1 MKYITATIDAG
12 GKLVCNLDYY
22 TDAEGKTQFFP
33 LIQGSVNYYAFRLI
47 TNNLPDEWRDI
58 LQAQNNR
65 WVIFQNT
72 HLEDGKNTTAMP
84 LTPVNDRGMVYLQ
97 AVIPSYIL
105 AKPGVLSITILF
117 SLGETIKTLATVSQN
132 ESDFEPLRI
141 LPANDTL
148 DKAILSGIT
157 IEDKTIYHQLIGTLL
172 GGSNGQVLQ
181 KNSASGTMGY
191 TWVDGSK
198 LSQGIIF
205 GGYVIPYKVKG
216 TEGTEGTD
224 TIYALAEITPSART
238 TIFGEGSTETQLILL
253 NQASAGDRIDNI
265 LSRGWAQCTN
275 MQFLARESVN
285 SSDGLNA
292 SLNDYLVSD
301 GEKWNIVP
309 AVDKTVIERIVADS
323 YVPWN
328 YGSNAGDTEKTVN
341 MVNISGNA
349 GSANKVNNTLTIGT
363 LKFDGSSDQ
372 TVESI
377 DGALLTD
384 KTIDSSKLAD
394 NVSEVYIPWKY
405 GGGSEE
411 AVQIN
416 ISGNA
421 GSANKVNN
429 ELTIGDQTFDGSQPV
444 VISAQTLA
452 TLLDTYANAYID
464 TPNLRDLSV
473 ASGKIGKGAVVSD
486 KLADGAVITRTLA
499 KNAVTYDKLDGE
511 GMKSRLLRIGT
522 GNRAPE
528 ASDAS
533 SFDLWVQWF

>member
-22 TDAEGKTQFFP
+22 TDSEGKTQFFP
-33 LIQGSVNYYAFRLI
+33 LLQSSVNYYAFRLI

-84 LTPVNDRGMVYLQ
+84 LTLVNDRGMVYLQ

-117 SLGETIKTLATVSQN
+117 ALGETIKQLSTVSQN

-141 LPANDTL
+141 LPSNDTI

-172 GGSNGQVLQ
+172 GGSDGQVLQ
-181 KNSASGTMGY
+181 KSSASGTMGY
-191 TWVDGSK
+191 TWVEGSK

-205 GGYVIPYKVKG
+205 GGYVTPYKVESTGG
-216 TEGTEGTD
+216 TSTV
-224 TIYALAEITPSART
+224 YALAEITPSARH

-253 NQASAGDRIDNI
+253 NQASSSDRIDNI
-265 LSRGWAQCTN
+265 ISRGWAQCTN

-285 SSDGLNA
+285 STDGLNA

-328 YGSNAGDTEKTVN
+328 YGSNAGDTKKTVN
-341 MVNISGNA
+341 MVDISGNA
-349 GSANKVNNTLTIGT
+349 GSADKVNHSIDIAGA
-363 LKFDGSSDQ
+363 KFDGHEDIVVSSIKGEWLD
-372 TVESI
+372 
-377 DGALLTD
+377 DGSVKA
-384 KTIDSSKLAD
+384 SKLNAD
-394 NVSEVYIPWKY
+394 VSNVYIPWSY
-405 GGGSEE
+405 DGGSQD
-411 AVQIN
+411 AVKIN

-421 GSANKVNN
+421 GTATKVKNQLEIN
-429 ELTIGDQTFDGSQPV
+429 GQFFDGSEAV
-444 VISAQTLA
+444 TISAQTLA
-452 TLLDTYANAYID
+452 TLLDAYDKMYIR
-464 TPNLRDLSV
+464 TRNLYDSSV
-473 ASGKIGKGAVVSD
+473 TSSKIGDKAVADD
-486 KLADGAVITRTLA
+486 KLADSAVVTRTLA

>member
-22 TDAEGKTQFFP
+22 TDSEGKTQFFP
-33 LIQGSVNYYAFRLI
+33 LLQSSVNYYAFRLI

-84 LTPVNDRGMVYLQ
+84 LTPVNDRGMGYLQ

-117 SLGETIKTLATVSQN
+117 ALGETIKQLSTVSQN

-141 LPANDTL
+141 LPSNDTI

-198 LSQGIIF
+198 LSQGIVF
-205 GGYVIPYKVKG
+205 GGYVTSYKVESTDG
-216 TEGTEGTD
+216 TSTV
-224 TIYALAEITPSART
+224 YVLAEITPSART

-253 NQASAGDRIDNI
+253 NQASASDRIDNI

-275 MQFLARESVN
+275 MQFLARESVK
-285 SSDGLNA
+285 SSDGLNV

-328 YGSNAGDTEKTVN
+328 YGSNAGDTKKTVN
-341 MVNISGNA
+341 MVDISGNA
-349 GSANKVNNTLTIGT
+349 GSADKVNHSIDIAGAKFDGHEDIVVSSIKGEWLDDGSVKASKLNADVSNIYIPWNYNGGSQEAVNINITGNAKSADKVNNALSIAGKTY
-363 LKFDGSSDQ
+363 DGSMAIEVEASDLK
-372 TVESI
+372 T
-377 DGALLTD
+377 AL
-384 KTIDSSKLAD
+384 KNQI
-394 NVSEVYIPWKY
+394 
-405 GGGSEE
+405 GSE
-411 AVQIN
+411 QIIDN
-416 ISGNA
+416 SVTTVKIP
-421 GSANKVNN
+421 NKAIT
-429 ELTIGDQTFDGSQPV
+429 E
-444 VISAQTLA
+444 
-452 TLLDTYANAYID
+452 
-464 TPNLRDLSV
+464 
-473 ASGKIGKGAVVSD
+473 D
-486 KLADGAVITRTLA
+486 KLADGAVTPTKVSGLSYT
-499 KNAVTYDKLDGE
+499 NVGLN
-511 GMKSRLLRIGT
+511 SSQVLRIGI
-522 GNRAPE
+522 GNRAPQ

-533 SFDLWVQWF
+533 NFDLWIQWF

>member
-22 TDAEGKTQFFP
+22 TDSEGKTQFFP
-33 LIQGSVNYYAFRLI
+33 LLQSSVNYYAFRLI

-84 LTPVNDRGMVYLQ
+84 LTLVNDRGMVYLQ

-105 AKPGVLSITILF
+105 VKPGVLSITILF
-117 SLGETIKTLATVSQN
+117 ALGETIKQLSTVSQN

-141 LPANDTL
+141 LPSNDTI

-181 KNSASGTMGY
+181 KNSASGIMGY

-198 LSQGIIF
+198 LSPGIIF
-205 GGYVIPYKVKG
+205 GGYVTHYTSEKTKKV
-216 TEGTEGTD
+216 
-224 TIYALAEITPSART
+224 YVLAEITPSART
-238 TIFGEGSTETQLILL
+238 TIFGEGSTETKLILL
-253 NQASAGDRIDNI
+253 NQATASDTIDGI
-265 LSRGWAQCTN
+265 IPRGWAQCTN
-275 MQFLARESVN
+275 IQFLARESVN
-285 SSDGLNA
+285 SSDGLNV

-349 GSANKVNNTLTIGT
+349 GSADKVNHSIDIAGA
-363 LKFDGSSDQ
+363 KFDGHEDIVVSSIKGEWLD
-372 TVESI
+372 
-377 DGALLTD
+377 DGSVKA
-384 KTIDSSKLAD
+384 SKLNAD
-394 NVSEVYIPWKY
+394 VSNVYIPWSY
-405 GGGSEE
+405 GGGNEE

-429 ELTIGDQTFDGSQPV
+429 KLTIGEQPFKQTFDGSQPV

-452 TLLDTYANAYID
+452 TLLDTYASAYID
-464 TPNLRDLSV
+464 TSNLRDLSV
-473 ASGKIGKGAVVSD
+473 ASSKIGKGAVVSD
-486 KLADGAVITRTLA
+486 KLADGAVGTDALA
-499 KNAVTYDKLDGE
+499 DKGVTYAKLDGE

-522 GNRAPE
+522 GNRAPKTE
-528 ASDAS
+528 DAS

>member
-22 TDAEGKTQFFP
+22 TDSEGKTQFFP
-33 LIQGSVNYYAFRLI
+33 LLQSSVNYYAFRLI

-84 LTPVNDRGMVYLQ
+84 LTLVNDRGMVYLQ

-117 SLGETIKTLATVSQN
+117 ALGETIKQLSTVSQN

-141 LPANDTL
+141 LPSNDTI

-172 GGSNGQVLQ
+172 GGSDGQVLQ

-198 LSQGIIF
+198 LSSGIIF
-205 GGYVIPYKVKG
+205 GGYVTPYEL
-216 TEGTEGTD
+216 EGTV
-224 TIYALAEITPSART
+224 YALAEITPSART

-253 NQASAGDRIDNI
+253 NQATASDHINDI
-265 LSRGWAQCTN
+265 LSRGWSQCTN
-275 MQFLARESVN
+275 MQFLVRKSVN
-285 SSDGLNA
+285 STDGLSA

-309 AVDKTVIERIVADS
+309 AVDKTIIERIVADS

-328 YGSNAGDTEKTVN
+328 YGSNAGDTKKTVN
-341 MVNISGNA
+341 MVDISGNAGSADKVNHSIDIAGAKFDGHEDIVVSSIKGEWLDDGSVKASKLNADVSNVYIPWNYSGGSQEAVEINIAGNA
-349 GSANKVNNTLTIGT
+349 GSANKVNNKLTIGE
-363 LKFDGSSDQ
+363 Q
-372 TVESI
+372 M
-377 DGALLTD
+377 
-384 KTIDSSKLAD
+384 
-394 NVSEVYIPWKY
+394 
-405 GGGSEE
+405 
-411 AVQIN
+411 
-416 ISGNA
+416 
-421 GSANKVNN
+421 
-429 ELTIGDQTFDGSQPV
+429 FDGSQPV

-452 TLLDTYANAYID
+452 TLLDTYASAYID
-464 TPNLRDLSV
+464 TSNLRDLSV
-473 ASGKIGKGAVVSD
+473 ASGKIGKGAIVSD
-486 KLADGAVITRTLA
+486 KLAKGAVGTDALA
-499 KNAVTYDKLDGE
+499 DKGVTYAKLDGE

>member
-22 TDAEGKTQFFP
+22 TDSEGKTQFFP
-33 LIQGSVNYYAFRLI
+33 LLQSSVNYYAFRLI

-84 LTPVNDRGMVYLQ
+84 LTLVNDRGMVYLQ

-117 SLGETIKTLATVSQN
+117 ALGETIKQLSTVSQN

-141 LPANDTL
+141 LPSNDTI

-172 GGSNGQVLQ
+172 GGSDGQVLQ
-181 KNSASGTMGY
+181 KSSASGTMGY

-205 GGYVIPYKVKG
+205 GGYVTSYTSEATNKV
-216 TEGTEGTD
+216 
-224 TIYALAEITPSART
+224 YVLAEITPTART

-253 NQASAGDRIDNI
+253 NQASASDRIDGI
-265 LSRGWAQCTN
+265 ISRGWAQCTN
-275 MQFLARESVN
+275 MQFLARESVK
-285 SSDGLNA
+285 SSDELNA

-328 YGSNAGDTEKTVN
+328 YGSNAGDTKKTVN
-341 MVNISGNA
+341 MVDISGNA
-349 GSANKVNNTLTIGT
+349 GSANKVNCSLTIGPV
-363 LKFDGSSDQ
+363 KFDGSEDK

-377 DGALLTD
+377 DGAWLTAKTVD
-384 KTIDSSKLAD
+384 KEKLAD
-394 NVSEVYIPWKY
+394 DVSQVYIPWSY
-405 GGGSEE
+405 DGGSQD
-411 AVQIN
+411 AVKIN

-421 GSANKVNN
+421 GTATKVKNQLEIN
-429 ELTIGDQTFDGSQPV
+429 GQFFDGSEAV
-444 VISAQTLA
+444 TISAQILA
-452 TLLDTYANAYID
+452 TLLDTYASAYID
-464 TPNLRDLSV
+464 TSNLRDLSV

-486 KLADGAVITRTLA
+486 KLANGAVGTDALA
-499 KNAVTYDKLDGE
+499 DKGVTYAKLDGE

-528 ASDAS
+528 ANDAS

>member
-12 GKLVCNLDYY
+12 GKLVCKLEDYI
-22 TDAEGKTQFFP
+22 DSEGKSHVFP
-33 LIQGSVNYYAFRLI
+33 LIQSSVNYYAFRLI

-58 LQAQNNR
+58 LQAKNNR

-141 LPANDTL
+141 LPANNTI

-157 IEDKTIYHQLIGTLL
+157 VEDKTIYHQLIGTLL
-172 GGSNGQVLQ
+172 GGSDGQVLQ
-181 KNSASGTMGY
+181 KSSASGTMGY

-198 LSQGIIF
+198 LSQGIVF
-205 GGYVIPYKVKG
+205 GGYVTSHKV
-216 TEGTEGTD
+216 EGTD
-224 TIYALAEITPSART
+224 GTSTVYVLADITPTART

-253 NQASAGDRIDNI
+253 NQDSASDRIDGI
-265 LSRGWAQCTN
+265 ISRGWAQCTN

-285 SSDGLNA
+285 SSDELNV
-292 SLNDYLVSD
+292 SLNDYLLSD
-301 GEKWNIVP
+301 GEKWNVVP

-349 GSANKVNNTLTIGT
+349 GSASKVNHSLTIGPLT
-363 LKFDGSSDQ
+363 FDGSSDQ

-377 DGALLTD
+377 DGAWLTA
-384 KTIDSSKLAD
+384 KTVTADKLAD
-394 NVSEVYIPWKY
+394 NVSEVYIPWNY
-405 GGGSEE
+405 SGGSQE
-411 AVQIN
+411 AVEIN
-416 ISGNA
+416 IAGNA

-429 ELTIGDQTFDGSQPV
+429 KLTIGEQVFDGSQPV

-452 TLLDTYANAYID
+452 TLLDAYAGAYID

-473 ASGKIGKGAVVSD
+473 ASGKIGNGAVSSDNLASGAVVTNA
-486 KLADGAVITRTLA
+486 LAD
-499 KNAVTYDKLDGE
+499 KSVTYAKLDGD
-511 GMKSRLLRIGT
+511 GMRSRLLRIGT
-522 GNRAPE
+522 GNRAPTS
-528 ASDAS
+528 SDAS
-533 SFDLWVQWF
+533 SYDLWVQWF

>member
-22 TDAEGKTQFFP
+22 TDSEGKTQFFP
-33 LIQGSVNYYAFRLI
+33 LLQSSVNYYAFRLI

-84 LTPVNDRGMVYLQ
+84 LTPVKDRGMVYLQ

-117 SLGETIKTLATVSQN
+117 ALGETIKQLSTVSQN

-141 LPANDTL
+141 LPSNDTI

-172 GGSNGQVLQ
+172 GGSDGQVLQ
-181 KNSASGTMGY
+181 KSSASGTMGY

-205 GGYVIPYKVKG
+205 GGYVTSYTSEATNKV
-216 TEGTEGTD
+216 
-224 TIYALAEITPSART
+224 YALAEITPTART

-253 NQASAGDRIDNI
+253 NQASASDRIDGI
-265 LSRGWAQCTN
+265 ISRGWAQCTN
-275 MQFLARESVN
+275 MQFLARKSVN
-285 SSDGLNA
+285 STDGLNA

-328 YGSNAGDTEKTVN
+328 YGSNAGDTKKTVN
-341 MVNISGNA
+341 LVDIFGNA
-349 GSANKVNNTLTIGT
+349 GSANKVNCSLTIGPV
-363 LKFDGSSDQ
+363 KFDGSEDK

-377 DGALLTD
+377 DGAWLTAKTVD
-384 KTIDSSKLAD
+384 KEKLAD
-394 NVSEVYIPWKY
+394 DVSQVYIPWSY
-405 GGGSEE
+405 EGGSQD
-411 AVQIN
+411 AVKIN

-421 GSANKVNN
+421 GTATKVNN
-429 ELTIGDQTFDGSQPV
+429 KLTIGEQPFEQVFDGSQPV

-452 TLLDTYANAYID
+452 TLLDTYASAYID
-464 TPNLRDLSV
+464 TSNLRDLSV
-473 ASGKIGKGAVVSD
+473 ASGKIGKGAGVSD
-486 KLADGAVITRTLA
+486 KLANGAVGTDALA
-499 KNAVTYDKLDGE
+499 DKGVTYAKLDGD

-522 GNRAPE
+522 GNRAPQ
-528 ASDAS
+528 ASGAS
-533 SFDLWVQWF
+533 TFDLWVQWF

>member
-22 TDAEGKTQFFP
+22 TDSEGKTQFFP
-33 LIQGSVNYYAFRLI
+33 LLQSSVNYYAFRLI

-84 LTPVNDRGMVYLQ
+84 LTLVNDRGMVYLQ

-117 SLGETIKTLATVSQN
+117 ALGETIKQLSTVSQN

-141 LPANDTL
+141 LPSNDTI

-172 GGSNGQVLQ
+172 GGSDGQVLQ

-205 GGYVIPYKVKG
+205 GGYVTSYTSEATNKV
-216 TEGTEGTD
+216 
-224 TIYALAEITPSART
+224 YALAEITPTART

-253 NQASAGDRIDNI
+253 NQASASDRIDGI
-265 LSRGWAQCTN
+265 ISRGWAQCTN
-275 MQFLARESVN
+275 MQFLARESVK
-285 SSDGLNA
+285 SSDELNA

-328 YGSNAGDTEKTVN
+328 YGSNAGDTKKTVN
-341 MVNISGNA
+341 MVDISGNA
-349 GSANKVNNTLTIGT
+349 GSADKVNCSLTIGPV
-363 LKFDGSSDQ
+363 KFDGSEDK

-377 DGALLTD
+377 DGAWLTAKTVD
-384 KTIDSSKLAD
+384 KEKLAD
-394 NVSEVYIPWKY
+394 DVSQVYIPWSY
-405 GGGSEE
+405 EGGSQD
-411 AVQIN
+411 AVKIN

-421 GSANKVNN
+421 GTATKVNN
-429 ELTIGDQTFDGSQPV
+429 KLTIGEQPFEQVFDGSQPV

-452 TLLDTYANAYID
+452 TLLDTYASAYID
-464 TPNLRDLSV
+464 TSNLRDLSV

-486 KLADGAVITRTLA
+486 KLANGAVGTDALA
-499 KNAVTYDKLDGE
+499 DKGVTYAKLDGD

-522 GNRAPE
+522 GNRAPQ

-533 SFDLWVQWF
+533 TFDLWVQWF

>member
-22 TDAEGKTQFFP
+22 TDSEGKTQFFP
-33 LIQGSVNYYAFRLI
+33 LLQSSVNYYAFRLI

-117 SLGETIKTLATVSQN
+117 ALGETIKQLSTVSQN

-141 LPANDTL
+141 LPSNDTI

-172 GGSNGQVLQ
+172 GGSDGQVLQ
-181 KNSASGTMGY
+181 KSSASGTMGY

-205 GGYVIPYKVKG
+205 GGYVTSYTSEATNKV
-216 TEGTEGTD
+216 
-224 TIYALAEITPSART
+224 YALAEITPTART

-253 NQASAGDRIDNI
+253 NQASASDRIDGI
-265 LSRGWAQCTN
+265 ISRGWAQCTN

-285 SSDGLNA
+285 STDGLNA

-328 YGSNAGDTEKTVN
+328 YGSNAGDTKKTVN
-341 MVNISGNA
+341 MVDISGNA
-349 GSANKVNNTLTIGT
+349 GSANKVNHSLTIGSIDSIT
-363 LKFDGSSDQ
+363 YDGSSD
-372 TVESI
+372 VLLESI
-377 DGALLTD
+377 DGAWLTAKTVD
-384 KTIDSSKLAD
+384 KSKLAD
-394 NVSEVYIPWKY
+394 DVSEVYIPWSY
-405 GGGSEE
+405 GGGSTN
-411 AVQIN
+411 AVKID
-416 ISGNA
+416 IDGNA
-421 GSANKVNN
+421 KSANKVNN
-429 ELTIGDQTFDGSQPV
+429 ALSIAGKTYDGSVAIEVEASDLKTALKNQ
-444 VISAQTLA
+444 IGSEQI
-452 TLLDTYANAYID
+452 ID
-464 TPNLRDLSV
+464 GSV
-473 ASGKIGKGAVVSD
+473 ATAKIPNKTITED

-499 KNAVTYDKLDGE
+499 KNAVTYDKLDGD

-522 GNRAPE
+522 GNRAPQ

-533 SFDLWVQWF
+533 TFDLWVQWF

>member
-22 TDAEGKTQFFP
+22 TDSEGKTQFFP
-33 LIQGSVNYYAFRLI
+33 LIQSSVNYYAFRLI

-84 LTPVNDRGMVYLQ
+84 LTLVNDRGMAYLQ

-198 LSQGIIF
+198 LSQGIVF
-205 GGYVIPYKVKG
+205 GGYITSYKVEG
-216 TEGTEGTD
+216 AEGTS

-253 NQASAGDRIDNI
+253 NQASAGDRINNI

-275 MQFLARESVN
+275 IQFLARESVN
-285 SSDGLNA
+285 SSDGLNV

-328 YGSNAGDTEKTVN
+328 YGSNAGDTKKTVN
-341 MVNISGNA
+341 MVDISGNA
-349 GSANKVNNTLTIGT
+349 GSADKVNHFIDIAGA
-363 LKFDGSSDQ
+363 KFDGHEDIVVSSIKGEWLD
-372 TVESI
+372 
-377 DGALLTD
+377 DGSVKA
-384 KTIDSSKLAD
+384 SKLNAD
-394 NVSEVYIPWKY
+394 VSNVYIPWGY
-405 GGGSEE
+405 DGGSQD
-411 AVQIN
+411 AVKIN

-429 ELTIGDQTFDGSQPV
+429 KLTIGEQMFDGSQPV

-473 ASGKIGKGAVVSD
+473 ASGKIDKGAIVSD

>member
-22 TDAEGKTQFFP
+22 TDSEGKTQFFP
-33 LIQGSVNYYAFRLI
+33 LLQSSVNYYAFRLI

-84 LTPVNDRGMVYLQ
+84 LTLVNDRGMVYLQ

-117 SLGETIKTLATVSQN
+117 ALGETIKQLSTVSQN

-141 LPANDTL
+141 LPSNDTI

-172 GGSNGQVLQ
+172 GGSDGQVLQ

-198 LSQGIIF
+198 LSPGIIF
-205 GGYVIPYKVKG
+205 GGYVTPYTSEKTKKV
-216 TEGTEGTD
+216 
-224 TIYALAEITPSART
+224 YALAEITPSART
-238 TIFGEGSTETQLILL
+238 AIFGEGSTETKLILL
-253 NQASAGDRIDNI
+253 NQATASDTIDGI
-265 LSRGWAQCTN
+265 IPRGWAQCTN
-275 MQFLARESVN
+275 IQFLARESVN
-285 SSDGLNA
+285 SSDGLNV

-349 GSANKVNNTLTIGT
+349 GSANKVNNTLTIGS

-377 DGALLTD
+377 DGALLTNKTVD
-384 KTIDSSKLAD
+384 KEKLAD
-394 NVSEVYIPWKY
+394 NVSQVYIPWNY
-405 GGGSEE
+405 SGGSQE
-411 AVQIN
+411 VVNIN

-429 ELTIGDQTFDGSQPV
+429 KLTIGEQMFDGSQPV

-452 TLLDTYANAYID
+452 TLLDTYASAYID
-464 TPNLRDLSV
+464 TSNLRDLSV
-473 ASGKIGKGAVVSD
+473 ASSKIGKGAIVSD
-486 KLADGAVITRTLA
+486 KLADGAVGTDALA
-499 KNAVTYDKLDGE
+499 DKGVTYAKLDGE

-522 GNRAPE
+522 GNRAPQ

>member
-22 TDAEGKTQFFP
+22 TDSEGKTQFFP
-33 LIQGSVNYYAFRLI
+33 LLQSSVNYYAFRLI

-84 LTPVNDRGMVYLQ
+84 LTLVNDRGMVYLQ

-117 SLGETIKTLATVSQN
+117 ALGETIKQLSTVSQN

-141 LPANDTL
+141 LPSNDTI

-172 GGSNGQVLQ
+172 GGSDGQVLQ

-198 LSQGIIF
+198 LSPGIIF
-205 GGYVIPYKVKG
+205 GGYVAPYEL
-216 TEGTEGTD
+216 EG

-253 NQASAGDRIDNI
+253 NQATASDRINDI
-265 LSRGWAQCTN
+265 LSRGWSQCIN
-275 MQFLARESVN
+275 MQFLVRKSVN
-285 SSDGLNA
+285 SSDGLSA

-328 YGSNAGDTEKTVN
+328 YGSNASDTEKTVN

-349 GSANKVNNTLTIGT
+349 GSANKVNCSLTIGPV
-363 LKFDGSSDQ
+363 KFDGSEDK

-377 DGALLTD
+377 NGAWLTAKTVD
-384 KTIDSSKLAD
+384 KEKLAD
-394 NVSEVYIPWKY
+394 DVSQVYIPWSY
-405 GGGSEE
+405 NGGNQE
-411 AVQIN
+411 AVKID
-416 ISGNA
+416 IAGNA

-429 ELTIGDQTFDGSQPV
+429 KLTIGEQMFDGSQPV

-452 TLLDTYANAYID
+452 TLLDTYASAYID
-464 TPNLRDLSV
+464 TSNLRDLSV

-486 KLADGAVITRTLA
+486 KLADGAVGTDALA
-499 KNAVTYDKLDGE
+499 DKGVTYAKLDGE

-522 GNRAPE
+522 GNRAPQ

-533 SFDLWVQWF
+533 NFDLWVQWF

>member
-22 TDAEGKTQFFP
+22 TDSEGKTQFFP
-33 LIQGSVNYYAFRLI
+33 LLQSSVNYYAFRLI

-84 LTPVNDRGMVYLQ
+84 LTLVNDRGMVYLQ

-117 SLGETIKTLATVSQN
+117 ALGETIKQLSTVSQN

-141 LPANDTL
+141 LPSNDTI

-172 GGSNGQVLQ
+172 GGSDGQVLQ

-205 GGYVIPYKVKG
+205 GGYVTSYTSEATNKV
-216 TEGTEGTD
+216 
-224 TIYALAEITPSART
+224 YALAEITPTART

-253 NQASAGDRIDNI
+253 NQASASDRIDGI
-265 LSRGWAQCTN
+265 ISRGWAQCTN
-275 MQFLARESVN
+275 MQFLARESVK
-285 SSDGLNA
+285 SSDELNA

-328 YGSNAGDTEKTVN
+328 YGSNAGDTKKTVN
-341 MVNISGNA
+341 MVDISGNA
-349 GSANKVNNTLTIGT
+349 GSADKVNCSLTIGPV
-363 LKFDGSSDQ
+363 KFDGSEDK

-377 DGALLTD
+377 DGAWLTAKTVD
-384 KTIDSSKLAD
+384 KEKLAD
-394 NVSEVYIPWKY
+394 DVSQVYIPWSY
-405 GGGSEE
+405 EGGSQD
-411 AVQIN
+411 AVKIN

-421 GSANKVNN
+421 GTATKVNN
-429 ELTIGDQTFDGSQPV
+429 KLTIGEQPFEQVFDGSQPV

-452 TLLDTYANAYID
+452 TLLDTYASAYID
-464 TPNLRDLSV
+464 TSNLRDLSV

-486 KLADGAVITRTLA
+486 KLANGAVGTDALA
-499 KNAVTYDKLDGE
+499 DKGVTYAKLDGD

>member
-22 TDAEGKTQFFP
+22 TDSEGKTQFFP
-33 LIQGSVNYYAFRLI
+33 LLQSSVNYYAFRLI

-117 SLGETIKTLATVSQN
+117 ALGETIKQLSTVSQN

-141 LPANDTL
+141 LPSNDTI

-172 GGSNGQVLQ
+172 GGSDGQVLQ
-181 KNSASGTMGY
+181 KSSASGTMGY

-205 GGYVIPYKVKG
+205 GGYVTSYTSEATNKV
-216 TEGTEGTD
+216 
-224 TIYALAEITPSART
+224 YALAEITPTART

-253 NQASAGDRIDNI
+253 NQASASDRIDGI
-265 LSRGWAQCTN
+265 ISRGWAQCTN

-285 SSDGLNA
+285 STDGLNA

-328 YGSNAGDTEKTVN
+328 YGSNAGDTKKTVN
-341 MVNISGNA
+341 MVDISGNA
-349 GSANKVNNTLTIGT
+349 GSASKVNCSLTIGPV
-363 LKFDGSSDQ
+363 KFDGSEDK

-377 DGALLTD
+377 DGAWLTAKTVD
-384 KTIDSSKLAD
+384 KEKLAD
-394 NVSEVYIPWKY
+394 DVSNVYIPWSY
-405 GGGSEE
+405 DGGSQD
-411 AVQIN
+411 AVKIN

-421 GSANKVNN
+421 GTATKVNN
-429 ELTIGDQTFDGSQPV
+429 KLTIGEQTFDGSQPV

-452 TLLDTYANAYID
+452 TLLDTYASAYID
-464 TPNLRDLSV
+464 TSNLRDLSV
-473 ASGKIGKGAVVSD
+473 ASGKIAKGAVVSD
-486 KLADGAVITRTLA
+486 KLANGAVGTDALA
-499 KNAVTYDKLDGE
+499 DKGVTYAKLDGD

-522 GNRAPE
+522 GNRAPQ

>member
-22 TDAEGKTQFFP
+22 TDSEGKTQFFP
-33 LIQGSVNYYAFRLI
+33 LLQSSVNYYGFRLI

-117 SLGETIKTLATVSQN
+117 ALGETIKQLSTVSQN

-141 LPANDTL
+141 LPSNDTI

-172 GGSNGQVLQ
+172 GGSDGQVLQ

-198 LSQGIIF
+198 LSPGIIF
-205 GGYVIPYKVKG
+205 GGYVAPYEL
-216 TEGTEGTD
+216 EG

-253 NQASAGDRIDNI
+253 NQATASDRINDI
-265 LSRGWAQCTN
+265 LSRGWSQCTN
-275 MQFLARESVN
+275 MQFLVRKSVN
-285 SSDGLNA
+285 STDGLSA

-328 YGSNAGDTEKTVN
+328 YGSNAGDTKKTVN
-341 MVNISGNA
+341 MVDISGNA
-349 GSANKVNNTLTIGT
+349 GSANKVNCSLTIGPV
-363 LKFDGSSDQ
+363 KFDGSEDK

-377 DGALLTD
+377 DGAWLTAKTVD
-384 KTIDSSKLAD
+384 KEKLAD
-394 NVSEVYIPWKY
+394 DVSQVYIPWSY
-405 GGGSEE
+405 DGGSQD
-411 AVQIN
+411 AVKIN

-421 GSANKVNN
+421 GTATKVKNQLEIN
-429 ELTIGDQTFDGSQPV
+429 GQFFDGSEAV
-444 VISAQTLA
+444 TISAQTLA
-452 TLLDTYANAYID
+452 TLLDTYASAYID
-464 TPNLRDLSV
+464 TSNLRDLSV

-486 KLADGAVITRTLA
+486 KLANGAVGTNALA
-499 KNAVTYDKLDGE
+499 DKGVTYAKLDGD

-528 ASDAS
+528 ANDAS

>member
-12 GKLVCNLDYY
+12 GKLVCKLEDYI
-22 TDAEGKTQFFP
+22 DSEGKSHVFP
-33 LIQGSVNYYAFRLI
+33 LIQSSVNYYAFRLI

-58 LQAQNNR
+58 LQAKNNR

-84 LTPVNDRGMVYLQ
+84 LTLVNDRGMVYLQ

-141 LPANDTL
+141 LPANNTI

-157 IEDKTIYHQLIGTLL
+157 VEDKTIYHQLIGTLL
-172 GGSNGQVLQ
+172 GGSDGQVLQ
-181 KNSASGTMGY
+181 KSSASGTMGY

-198 LSQGIIF
+198 LSQGIVF
-205 GGYVIPYKVKG
+205 GGYVTSHNVKG
-216 TEGTEGTD
+216 TDGTSTV
-224 TIYALAEITPSART
+224 YVLAEITPTART
-238 TIFGEGSTETQLILL
+238 TIFGEGSTETKLILL
-253 NQASAGDRIDNI
+253 NQASASDRIDGI
-265 LSRGWAQCTN
+265 ITRGWAQCTN

-285 SSDGLNA
+285 SNDGLNV
-292 SLNDYLVSD
+292 SLNDYLLSD
-301 GEKWNIVP
+301 GEKWNVVP

-349 GSANKVNNTLTIGT
+349 GSASKVNHSLTIGPV
-363 LKFDGSSDQ
+363 KFDGSEDK

-377 DGALLTD
+377 DGAWLTA
-384 KTIDSSKLAD
+384 KTVTADKLAD
-394 NVSEVYIPWKY
+394 NVSEVYIPWSY

-411 AVQIN
+411 AVKIN
-416 ISGNA
+416 VAGNA

-429 ELTIGDQTFDGSQPV
+429 KLTIGEQMFDGSQPV

-452 TLLDTYANAYID
+452 TLLDAYAGAYID

-473 ASGKIGKGAVVSD
+473 ASGKIGNGAVISD
-486 KLADGAVITRTLA
+486 KLASGAVITNALA
-499 KNAVTYDKLDGE
+499 DKAVTYAKLDGD

-522 GNRAPE
+522 GNRAPTS
-528 ASDAS
+528 SDAS
-533 SFDLWVQWF
+533 SYDLWVQWF

>member
-22 TDAEGKTQFFP
+22 TDSEGKTQFFP
-33 LIQGSVNYYAFRLI
+33 LLQSSVNYYAFRLI

-84 LTPVNDRGMVYLQ
+84 LTLVNDRGMVYLQ

-117 SLGETIKTLATVSQN
+117 ALGETIKQLSTVSQN

-141 LPANDTL
+141 LPSNDTI

-172 GGSNGQVLQ
+172 GGSDGQVLQ

-191 TWVDGSK
+191 MWVDGSK
-198 LSQGIIF
+198 LSPGIIF
-205 GGYVIPYKVKG
+205 GGYVAPYEL
-216 TEGTEGTD
+216 EGTV
-224 TIYALAEITPSART
+224 YALAEITPSART

-253 NQASAGDRIDNI
+253 NQATANDRINDI
-265 LSRGWAQCTN
+265 LSRGWSQCTN
-275 MQFLARESVN
+275 MQFLVRKSVN
-285 SSDGLNA
+285 SSDGLSA

-328 YGSNAGDTEKTVN
+328 YGSNAGDTKKTVN
-341 MVNISGNA
+341 MVDISGNAGSADKVNHSIDIAGAKFDGHEDIVVSSIKGEWLDDGSVKASKLNADVSNVYIPWNYSGGSQEAVEINIAGNA
-349 GSANKVNNTLTIGT
+349 GSANKVNNKLTIGE
-363 LKFDGSSDQ
+363 Q
-372 TVESI
+372 M
-377 DGALLTD
+377 
-384 KTIDSSKLAD
+384 
-394 NVSEVYIPWKY
+394 
-405 GGGSEE
+405 
-411 AVQIN
+411 
-416 ISGNA
+416 
-421 GSANKVNN
+421 
-429 ELTIGDQTFDGSQPV
+429 FDGSQPV

-452 TLLDTYANAYID
+452 TLLDTYASAYID
-464 TPNLRDLSV
+464 TSNLRDLSV
-473 ASGKIGKGAVVSD
+473 ASGKIGKGAVVGD
-486 KLADGAVITRTLA
+486 KLANGAVGTDALA
-499 KNAVTYDKLDGE
+499 DKGVTYAKLDGE

-522 GNRAPE
+522 GDRAPRTE
-528 ASDAS
+528 DAS

>member
-22 TDAEGKTQFFP
+22 TDSEGKTQFFP
-33 LIQGSVNYYAFRLI
+33 LLQSSVNYYAFRLI

-84 LTPVNDRGMVYLQ
+84 LTLVNDRGMVYLQ

-117 SLGETIKTLATVSQN
+117 ALGETIKQLSTVSQN

-141 LPANDTL
+141 LPSNDTI

-172 GGSNGQVLQ
+172 GGSDGQVLQ

-198 LSQGIIF
+198 LSPGIIF
-205 GGYVIPYKVKG
+205 GGYVAPYEL
-216 TEGTEGTD
+216 EG

-253 NQASAGDRIDNI
+253 NQATASDRINDI
-265 LSRGWAQCTN
+265 FSRGWSQCTN
-275 MQFLARESVN
+275 MQFLVRKSVN

-349 GSANKVNNTLTIGT
+349 GSADKVNHFIDIAGA
-363 LKFDGSSDQ
+363 KFDGHEDIVVSSIKGEWLD
-372 TVESI
+372 
-377 DGALLTD
+377 DGSVKA
-384 KTIDSSKLAD
+384 SKLNAD
-394 NVSEVYIPWKY
+394 VSNVYIPWNY
-405 GGGSEE
+405 SGGSQE
-411 AVQIN
+411 AVEIN
-416 ISGNA
+416 IAGNA

-429 ELTIGDQTFDGSQPV
+429 KLTIGEQMFDGSQPV

-452 TLLDTYANAYID
+452 TLLDTYASAYID
-464 TPNLRDLSV
+464 TSNLRDLSV
-473 ASGKIGKGAVVSD
+473 ASGKIGKGAVVGD
-486 KLADGAVITRTLA
+486 KLAKGAVGTDALA
-499 KNAVTYDKLDGE
+499 DKAVTYAKLDGD

>member
-22 TDAEGKTQFFP
+22 TDSEGKTQFFP
-33 LIQGSVNYYAFRLI
+33 LLQSSVNYYAFRLI

-84 LTPVNDRGMVYLQ
+84 LTLVNDRGMVYLQ

-117 SLGETIKTLATVSQN
+117 ALGETIKQLSTVSQN

-141 LPANDTL
+141 LPSNDTI

-172 GGSNGQVLQ
+172 GGSDGQVLQ

-198 LSQGIIF
+198 LSPGIIF
-205 GGYVIPYKVKG
+205 GGYVTPYTSEKTKKV
-216 TEGTEGTD
+216 
-224 TIYALAEITPSART
+224 YALAEITPSART
-238 TIFGEGSTETQLILL
+238 AIFGEGSTETKLILL
-253 NQASAGDRIDNI
+253 NQATASDTIDGI
-265 LSRGWAQCTN
+265 IPRGWAQCTN

-285 SSDGLNA
+285 SSDGLNV

-349 GSANKVNNTLTIGT
+349 GSANKVNHSLTIGSINSKT
-363 LKFDGSSDQ
+363 YDGSSD
-372 TVESI
+372 VLLENI
-377 DGALLTD
+377 DGNWLTGKTVD
-384 KTIDSSKLAD
+384 KTKLAD
-394 NVSEVYIPWKY
+394 DVSEVYIPWNY
-405 GGGSEE
+405 SGGSQE
-411 AVQIN
+411 AVNIN
-416 ISGNA
+416 ITGNA
-421 GSANKVNN
+421 KSADKVNN
-429 ELTIGDQTFDGSQPV
+429 ALSIAGKTYDGSMAIEVEASDLKTALKNQ
-444 VISAQTLA
+444 IGSEQI
-452 TLLDTYANAYID
+452 ID
-464 TPNLRDLSV
+464 DSVTTVKIPNK
-473 ASGKIGKGAVVSD
+473 AITED

>member
-12 GKLVCNLDYY
+12 GKLVCELDYY
-22 TDAEGKTQFFP
+22 IDSEGKTQFFP
-33 LIQGSVNYYAFRLI
+33 LIQSSVNYYAFRLI

-141 LPANDTL
+141 LPANDTI
-148 DKAILSGIT
+148 DMTEDAIT
-157 IEDKTIYHQLIGTLL
+157 VEDKTIYHQLIGTLL
-172 GGSNGQVLQ
+172 GGSDGQVLQ
-181 KNSASGTMGY
+181 KSSASGTMGY

-198 LSQGIIF
+198 LSSGIIF
-205 GGYVIPYKVKG
+205 GGYITSYTSETTNKV
-216 TEGTEGTD
+216 
-224 TIYALAEITPSART
+224 YALADITPTART

-253 NQASAGDRIDNI
+253 NQASASDRIDGI
-265 LSRGWAQCTN
+265 IPRGWAQCTN

-285 SSDGLNA
+285 SSDGLKA
-292 SLNDYLVSD
+292 SLNDYLLSD
-301 GEKWNIVP
+301 GEKWNIIP

-349 GSANKVNNTLTIGT
+349 GSASKVNHSLTIGPLT
-363 LKFDGSSDQ
+363 FDGSSDQ

-377 DGALLTD
+377 DGAWLTA
-384 KTIDSSKLAD
+384 KTVTADKLAD
-394 NVSEVYIPWKY
+394 NVSEVYIPWSY
-405 GGGSEE
+405 DGGSQE
-411 AVQIN
+411 AVKIN
-416 ISGNA
+416 VAGNA

-429 ELTIGDQTFDGSQPV
+429 KLTIGEQTFDGSQPV

-452 TLLDTYANAYID
+452 TLLDAYAGAYID

-473 ASGKIGKGAVVSD
+473 TSSKIGNGAVVSN
-486 KLADGAVITRTLA
+486 KLASGAVVTNALA
-499 KNAVTYDKLDGE
+499 DKAVTYAKLDGD
-511 GMKSRLLRIGT
+511 GMRSRLLRIGT
-522 GNRAPE
+522 GNRAPTS
-528 ASDAS
+528 SDAS
-533 SFDLWVQWF
+533 SYDLWVQWV

>member
-22 TDAEGKTQFFP
+22 TDSEGKTQFFP
-33 LIQGSVNYYAFRLI
+33 LLQSSVNYYAFRLI

-84 LTPVNDRGMVYLQ
+84 LTLVNDRGMVYLQ

-117 SLGETIKTLATVSQN
+117 ALGETIKQLSTVSQN

-141 LPANDTL
+141 LPSNDTI

-172 GGSNGQVLQ
+172 GGSDGQVLQ

-198 LSQGIIF
+198 LSPGIIF
-205 GGYVIPYKVKG
+205 GGYVAPYEL
-216 TEGTEGTD
+216 EG

-253 NQASAGDRIDNI
+253 NQATASDRINDI
-265 LSRGWAQCTN
+265 LSRGWSQCTN
-275 MQFLARESVN
+275 MQFLVRKSVN
-285 SSDGLNA
+285 STDGLSA

-349 GSANKVNNTLTIGT
+349 GSANKVNHSLTIGPV
-363 LKFDGSSDQ
+363 KFDGSEDK

-377 DGALLTD
+377 DGSWLTAKTVD
-384 KTIDSSKLAD
+384 KGKLAD
-394 NVSEVYIPWKY
+394 NVSEVYIPWNY
-405 GGGSEE
+405 SGGSQE
-411 AVQIN
+411 AVEIN
-416 ISGNA
+416 IAGNA

-429 ELTIGDQTFDGSQPV
+429 KLTIGEQMFDGSQPV

-452 TLLDTYANAYID
+452 TLLDTYASAYID
-464 TPNLRDLSV
+464 TSNLRDLSV
-473 ASGKIGKGAVVSD
+473 ASGKIGKSAVVSD
-486 KLADGAVITRTLA
+486 KLADGAVGTAALA
-499 KNAVTYDKLDGE
+499 DKGVTYAKLDGE

-522 GNRAPE
+522 GNRAPQ

-533 SFDLWVQWF
+533 NFDLWVQWF

>member
-22 TDAEGKTQFFP
+22 IDSEGKTQFFP
-33 LIQGSVNYYAFRLI
+33 LLQSSVNYYAFRLI

-84 LTPVNDRGMVYLQ
+84 LTLVNDRGMVYLQ

-117 SLGETIKTLATVSQN
+117 ALGETIKQLSTVSQN

-141 LPANDTL
+141 LPSNDTI

-172 GGSNGQVLQ
+172 GGSDGQVLQ

-198 LSQGIIF
+198 LSPGIIF
-205 GGYVIPYKVKG
+205 GGYVAPYEL
-216 TEGTEGTD
+216 EG

-253 NQASAGDRIDNI
+253 NQATASDRINDI
-265 LSRGWAQCTN
+265 LSRGWSQCTN
-275 MQFLARESVN
+275 MQFLVRKSVN

-349 GSANKVNNTLTIGT
+349 GSADKVNHFIDIAGA
-363 LKFDGSSDQ
+363 KFDGHEDIVVSSIKGEWLD
-372 TVESI
+372 
-377 DGALLTD
+377 DGSVKA
-384 KTIDSSKLAD
+384 SKLNAD
-394 NVSEVYIPWKY
+394 VSNVYIPWNY
-405 GGGSEE
+405 SGGSQE
-411 AVQIN
+411 AVEIN
-416 ISGNA
+416 IAGNA

-429 ELTIGDQTFDGSQPV
+429 KLTIGEQMFDGSQPV

-452 TLLDTYANAYID
+452 TLLDTYASAYID
-464 TPNLRDLSV
+464 TSNLRDLSV
-473 ASGKIGKGAVVSD
+473 ASGKIGKGAVVGD
-486 KLADGAVITRTLA
+486 KLAKGAVGTDALA
-499 KNAVTYDKLDGE
+499 DKAVTYAKLDGD

>member
-22 TDAEGKTQFFP
+22 TDSEGKTQFFP
-33 LIQGSVNYYAFRLI
+33 LLQSSVNYYAFRLI

-117 SLGETIKTLATVSQN
+117 ALGETIKQLSTVSQN

-141 LPANDTL
+141 LPSNDTI

-172 GGSNGQVLQ
+172 GGSDGQVLQ
-181 KNSASGTMGY
+181 KSSASGTMGY

-205 GGYVIPYKVKG
+205 GGYVTSYTSEATNKV
-216 TEGTEGTD
+216 
-224 TIYALAEITPSART
+224 YALAEITPTART

-253 NQASAGDRIDNI
+253 NQASASDRIDGI
-265 LSRGWAQCTN
+265 ISRGWAQCTN
-275 MQFLARESVN
+275 MQFLARESVK
-285 SSDGLNA
+285 SSDELNA

-328 YGSNAGDTEKTVN
+328 YGSNAGDTKKTVN
-341 MVNISGNA
+341 MVDISGNA
-349 GSANKVNNTLTIGT
+349 GSADKVNHSIDIAGA
-363 LKFDGSSDQ
+363 KFDGHEDIVVSSIKGEWLD
-372 TVESI
+372 
-377 DGALLTD
+377 DGSVKA
-384 KTIDSSKLAD
+384 SKLNAD
-394 NVSEVYIPWKY
+394 VSNVYIPWSY
-405 GGGSEE
+405 DGGSQD
-411 AVQIN
+411 AVKIN

-421 GSANKVNN
+421 GTASQVNN
-429 ELTIGDQTFDGSQPV
+429 KLTIGEQTFDGSQPV
-444 VISAQTLA
+444 VISAQALA
-452 TLLDTYANAYID
+452 TLLDTYASAYID
-464 TPNLRDLSV
+464 TSNLRDLSV

-486 KLADGAVITRTLA
+486 KLANGAVGTDALA
-499 KNAVTYDKLDGE
+499 DKGVTYAKLDGD

-522 GNRAPE
+522 GNRAPQ

-533 SFDLWVQWF
+533 TFDLWVQWF

>member
-117 SLGETIKTLATVSQN
+117 ALGETIKQLSTVSQN

-141 LPANDTL
+141 LPSNDTI

-172 GGSNGQVLQ
+172 GGSDGQVLQ
-181 KNSASGTMGY
+181 KSSASGTMGY

-205 GGYVIPYKVKG
+205 GGYVTSYTSEATNKV
-216 TEGTEGTD
+216 
-224 TIYALAEITPSART
+224 YALAEITPTART

-253 NQASAGDRIDNI
+253 NQASASDRIDGI
-265 LSRGWAQCTN
+265 IPRGWSQCTN
-275 MQFLARESVN
+275 MQFLVRKSVK
-285 SSDGLNA
+285 STDGLSA

-309 AVDKTVIERIVADS
+309 AVDKTVIERIAADS

-349 GSANKVNNTLTIGT
+349 GSANKVNHSLTIGPM
-363 LKFDGSSDQ
+363 KFDGSEDK

-377 DGALLTD
+377 DGSWLTAKTVD
-384 KTIDSSKLAD
+384 KSKLAD
-394 NVSEVYIPWKY
+394 NVSEVYIPWNY
-405 GGGSEE
+405 SGGSQE
-411 AVQIN
+411 VVNIN
-416 ISGNA
+416 IAGNA
-421 GSANKVNN
+421 KSADKVNN
-429 ELTIGDQTFDGSQPV
+429 ALSIAGKTYDGSMAIEVEASDLKTALKNQIGSEQIIDNSV
-444 VISAQTLA
+444 TTVKISNKAITE
-452 TLLDTYANAYID
+452 
-464 TPNLRDLSV
+464 
-473 ASGKIGKGAVVSD
+473 D
-486 KLADGAVITRTLA
+486 KLVDGAVITRTLA

-522 GNRAPE
+522 GNRAPQ

>member
-22 TDAEGKTQFFP
+22 TDSEGKTQFFP
-33 LIQGSVNYYAFRLI
+33 LLQSSVNYYAFRLI

-84 LTPVNDRGMVYLQ
+84 LTLVNDRGMVYLQ

-117 SLGETIKTLATVSQN
+117 ALGETIKQLSTVSQN

-141 LPANDTL
+141 LPSNDTI

-172 GGSNGQVLQ
+172 GGSDGQVLQ

-198 LSQGIIF
+198 LSYGIIF
-205 GGYVIPYKVKG
+205 GGYVTSYTSEATNKV
-216 TEGTEGTD
+216 
-224 TIYALAEITPSART
+224 YALAEITPTART

-253 NQASAGDRIDNI
+253 NQASASDRIDGI
-265 LSRGWAQCTN
+265 ISRGWAQCTN
-275 MQFLARESVN
+275 MQFLARESVK
-285 SSDGLNA
+285 SSDELNA

-328 YGSNAGDTEKTVN
+328 YGSNAGDTKKTVN
-341 MVNISGNA
+341 MVDISGNA
-349 GSANKVNNTLTIGT
+349 GSADKVNCSLTIGPV
-363 LKFDGSSDQ
+363 KFDGSEDK

-377 DGALLTD
+377 DGAWLTAKTVD
-384 KTIDSSKLAD
+384 KEKLAD
-394 NVSEVYIPWKY
+394 DVSQVYIPWSY
-405 GGGSEE
+405 EGGSQD
-411 AVQIN
+411 AVKIN

-421 GSANKVNN
+421 GTATKVNN
-429 ELTIGDQTFDGSQPV
+429 KLTIGEQPFEQVFDGSQPV

-452 TLLDTYANAYID
+452 TLLDTYASAYID
-464 TPNLRDLSV
+464 TSNLRDLSV

-486 KLADGAVITRTLA
+486 KLANGAVGTDALA
-499 KNAVTYDKLDGE
+499 DKGVTYAKLDGD

-522 GNRAPE
+522 GNRAPQ

-533 SFDLWVQWF
+533 TFDLWVQWF

>member
-22 TDAEGKTQFFP
+22 TDSEGKTQFFP
-33 LIQGSVNYYAFRLI
+33 LLQSSVNYYAFRLI

-84 LTPVNDRGMVYLQ
+84 LTLVNDRGMVYLQ

-117 SLGETIKTLATVSQN
+117 ALGETIKQLSTVSQN

-141 LPANDTL
+141 LPSNDTI

-172 GGSNGQVLQ
+172 GGSDGQVLQ

-198 LSQGIIF
+198 LSPGIIF
-205 GGYVIPYKVKG
+205 GGYVAPYEL
-216 TEGTEGTD
+216 EG

-253 NQASAGDRIDNI
+253 NQATASDRINDI
-265 LSRGWAQCTN
+265 LSRGWSQCTN
-275 MQFLARESVN
+275 MQFLVRKSVN

-349 GSANKVNNTLTIGT
+349 GSADKVNHFIDIAGA
-363 LKFDGSSDQ
+363 KFDGHEDIVVSSIKGEWLD
-372 TVESI
+372 
-377 DGALLTD
+377 DGSVKA
-384 KTIDSSKLAD
+384 SKLNAD
-394 NVSEVYIPWKY
+394 VSNVYIPWNY
-405 GGGSEE
+405 SGGSQE
-411 AVQIN
+411 AVEIN
-416 ISGNA
+416 IAGNA

-429 ELTIGDQTFDGSQPV
+429 KLTIGEQMFDGSQPV

-452 TLLDTYANAYID
+452 TLLDTYASAYID
-464 TPNLRDLSV
+464 TSNLRDLSV
-473 ASGKIGKGAVVSD
+473 ASGKIGKGAVVGD
-486 KLADGAVITRTLA
+486 KLAKGAVGTDALA
-499 KNAVTYDKLDGE
+499 DKAVTYAKLDGD

>member
-22 TDAEGKTQFFP
+22 TDSEGKTQFFP
-33 LIQGSVNYYAFRLI
+33 LLQSSVNYYAFRLI

-84 LTPVNDRGMVYLQ
+84 LTLVNDRGMVYLQ

-117 SLGETIKTLATVSQN
+117 ALGETIKQLSTVSQN

-141 LPANDTL
+141 LPSNDTI

-172 GGSNGQVLQ
+172 GGSDGQVLQ

-198 LSQGIIF
+198 LSPGIIF
-205 GGYVIPYKVKG
+205 GGYVAPYEL
-216 TEGTEGTD
+216 EGTV
-224 TIYALAEITPSART
+224 YALAEITPSART

-253 NQASAGDRIDNI
+253 NQATASDRINDI
-265 LSRGWAQCTN
+265 LSRGWSQCTN
-275 MQFLARESVN
+275 MQFLVRKSVN

-349 GSANKVNNTLTIGT
+349 GSADKVNHFIDIAGA
-363 LKFDGSSDQ
+363 KFDGHEDIVVSSIKGEWLD
-372 TVESI
+372 
-377 DGALLTD
+377 DGSVKA
-384 KTIDSSKLAD
+384 SKLNAD
-394 NVSEVYIPWKY
+394 VSNVYIPWNY
-405 GGGSEE
+405 SGGSQE
-411 AVQIN
+411 AVEIN
-416 ISGNA
+416 IAGNA

-429 ELTIGDQTFDGSQPV
+429 KLTIGEQMFDGSQPV

-452 TLLDTYANAYID
+452 TLLDTYASAYID
-464 TPNLRDLSV
+464 TSNLRDLSV
-473 ASGKIGKGAVVSD
+473 ASGKIGKGAVVGD
-486 KLADGAVITRTLA
+486 KLAKGAVGTDALA
-499 KNAVTYDKLDGE
+499 DKAVTYAKLDGD

>member
-22 TDAEGKTQFFP
+22 TDSEGKTQFFP
-33 LIQGSVNYYAFRLI
+33 LLQSSVNYYAFRLI

-84 LTPVNDRGMVYLQ
+84 LTLVNDRGMVYLQ

-117 SLGETIKTLATVSQN
+117 ALGETIKQLSTVSQN

-141 LPANDTL
+141 LPSNDTI

-172 GGSNGQVLQ
+172 GGSDGQVLQ

-198 LSQGIIF
+198 LSPGIIF
-205 GGYVIPYKVKG
+205 GGYVAPYEL
-216 TEGTEGTD
+216 EG

-253 NQASAGDRIDNI
+253 NQATASDRINDI
-265 LSRGWAQCTN
+265 LSRGWSQCTN
-275 MQFLARESVN
+275 MQFLVRKSVN
-285 SSDGLNA
+285 STDGLNA

-328 YGSNAGDTEKTVN
+328 YGSNAGDTKKTVN

-349 GSANKVNNTLTIGT
+349 GSANKVNCSLTIGPV
-363 LKFDGSSDQ
+363 KFDGSEDK

-377 DGALLTD
+377 DGAWLTAKTVD
-384 KTIDSSKLAD
+384 KEKLAD
-394 NVSEVYIPWKY
+394 DVSQVYIPWSY
-405 GGGSEE
+405 DGGSQD
-411 AVQIN
+411 AVKIN

-421 GSANKVNN
+421 GTATKVKNRLEIN
-429 ELTIGDQTFDGSQPV
+429 GQFFDGSEAV
-444 VISAQTLA
+444 TISAQTLA
-452 TLLDTYANAYID
+452 TLLDTYASAYID
-464 TPNLRDLSV
+464 TSNLRDLSV

-486 KLADGAVITRTLA
+486 KLANGAVGTDALA
-499 KNAVTYDKLDGE
+499 DKGVTYAKLDGE

-522 GNRAPE
+522 GNRAPQ

-533 SFDLWVQWF
+533 TFDLWVQWF